1 MQILSTFVSGD
12 ESVPSHVCLES
23 WASVVFLLIW
33 CCWCKRSELLF
44 VFLLCFCIW
53 IRVGSNLRLHFQKA
67 WIRKWVQV
75 FLSNVLDSSI
85 RAKCQF
91 SRGSSSVRQE
101 ETTSL
106 AINWFERDL
115 AKYLLKESVHMI
127 GIVRRDFDE
136 WWMKEYVCIYTG
148 IYVSHTGDIFLY

>member
-1 MQILSTFVSGD
+1 MF
-12 ESVPSHVCLES
+12 
-23 WASVVFLLIW
+23 
-33 CCWCKRSELLF
+33 
-44 VFLLCFCIW
+44 
-53 IRVGSNLRLHFQKA
+53 
-67 WIRKWVQV
+67 
-75 FLSNVLDSSI
+75 LDSSI

-136 WWMKEYVCIYTG
+136 W
-148 IYVSHTGDIFLY
+148 